1 MVLCGL
7 LGVSRQ
13 AHYKSKKAGEKSLLE
28 EQIVLSLVKEI
39 RSKLPRVG
47 ARKLYHMIKSDM
59 DENGLKIG
67 RDRLF
72 DILRS
77 NQMLVKTRRNKAKTT
92 FSYRWFNRFDNLTK
106 DIRVT
111 APNQLWVSDITYV
124 RTGNRFLYLSLVTD
138 AYSRR
143 IVGHH
148 LSKSLDRA
156 GCVQALKMA
165 LSTTEKTSGLI
176 HHSDRGV
183 QYCSKEYTTLLEQ
196 NQIRISMTQNSQPL
210 DNPIAERINGII
222 KAEFLDNYNLKG
234 LTEARKQVRKAV
246 ALYNQIR
253 PHNSLKLATPNQV
266 HYIYDNLQQELKTVV
281 NL

>member
-13 AHYKSKKAGEKSLLE
+13 AHYKSKKAVEKSLLE

-59 DENGLKIG
+59 EENGLKIG

-222 KAEFLDNYNLKG
+222 KAEFLDKYNLKG
-234 LTEARKQVRKAV
+234 LTEARMQVRKAV